1 MIKII
6 RWLLLPI
13 SLIYSI
19 VIWFRNILYDNQ
31 IFKSQSFNIPTIVIG
46 NLAIGGAGKS
56 PMTEYLIRLLNEKY
70 KVATLSRGY
79 GRKSKGFKF
88 VKYTSTALDVGDEP
102 LQFKRKFNDIIV
114 AVCEDRCFGIQKLE
128 SFADLII
135 LDDAFQHRKLQ
146 AGINLLLFDFNSL
159 FHPIITLPTGNFRD
173 NFSSAKRAD
182 YIVISKCPLDI
193 SENNKKHIE
202 RLIRRHSNAPIFYS
216 TIKYSNPLRYQN
228 PTEQIENLRD
238 YNIILFCGIA
248 NPSSLIEYLQHE
260 NIVNIIQFPDH
271 HNYNNNDYE
280 KIINSYEN
288 LLETKKIIIT
298 TEKDIQRINTSAFTN
313 YPLYYI
319 PIEINIKANSG
330 PSLHTYIESYLDKS
344 KNSIKKRES

>member
-13 SLIYSI
+13 SLIYA
-19 VIWFRNILYDNQ
+19 VIIRLRNVLYDNQ
-31 IFKSQSFNIPTIVIG
+31 IFKSQSFSIPTIVIG

-56 PMTEYLIRLLNEKY
+56 PMTEYLIRILKEKY

-79 GRKSKGFKF
+79 GRKTKGFKF
-88 VKYTSTALDVGDEP
+88 VESTSTALDVGDEP
-102 LQFKRKFNDIIV
+102 LQFKRKFNDVIV
-114 AVCEDRCFGIQKLE
+114 AVCEDRCTGIQKLE
-128 SFADLII
+128 SYADVII

-159 FHPIITLPTGNFRD
+159 FYPIMPLPTGNFRD
-173 NFSSAKRAD
+173 NFSSTKRAD

-202 RLIRRHSNAPIFYS
+202 KIIRKYSIAPIFYS
-216 TIKYSNPLRYQN
+216 TIKYSYPQRFQN
-228 PTEQIENLRD
+228 PTEKIDNLKGF
-238 YNIILFCGIA
+238 NIILFCGIA
-248 NPSSLIEYLQHE
+248 NPSPLIEYLQQE

-271 HNYNNNDYE
+271 HNYSNNDYE
-280 KIINSYEN
+280 KIINTYESLSAN
-288 LLETKKIIIT
+288 QKIIIT
-298 TEKDIQRINTSAFTN
+298 TEKDVQRITTSAFSN

-319 PIEINIKANSG
+319 PIEINIKANNGST
-330 PSLHTYIESYLDKS
+330 LNNYIESYVDMA
-344 KNSIKKRES
+344 KNIIKK